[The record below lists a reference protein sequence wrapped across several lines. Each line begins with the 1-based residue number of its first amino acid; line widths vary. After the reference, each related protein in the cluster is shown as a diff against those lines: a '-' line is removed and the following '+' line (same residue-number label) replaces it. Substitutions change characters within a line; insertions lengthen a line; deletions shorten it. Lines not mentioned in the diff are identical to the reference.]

1 MTEDFQLVEESYTK
15 YGEIKS
21 YRDLL
26 VWQKSMQLVVEV
38 YEITKDLPQDEKFG
52 ITAQIRKAV
61 VSVPSNIA
69 EGWGRKS
76 LGSYIQFLRIAN
88 GSLCETETQL
98 TVCVMLKYLDEN
110 KLTTTTNKIEEV
122 LKMLRSL
129 ISKLEL
135 KTWKN

>member
-26 VWQKSMQLVVEV
+26 VWQKSMQLVVEI
-38 YEITKDLPQDEKFG
+38 YEITEDLPQDEKFG
-52 ITAQIRKAV
+52 ITAQIRKSI

-98 TVCVMLKYLDEN
+98 RVCVMLKYLDEN

-129 ISKLEL
+129 VSKLEQ
-135 KTWKN
+135 KN